1 MVAETISVQAPRA
14 GRDARP
20 WLLLLSV
27 LVIVLD
33 RWSKVEVEKHVPL
46 GHYVNVIPNVFRIS
60 HVLNTGAAFSMFAET
75 ATPLAVRIGLVA
87 FSVIAIGVVG
97 YLLWRYGRQVTPA
110 SVGFALV
117 LGGAFGNMYD
127 RLRFHYVVDFL
138 EVKIVHYHWPDFNVA
153 DSAITIGAV
162 LLMIEI
168 LWPRTGSRSEL
179 SDHAG
184 ETIVR

>member
-1 MVAETISVQAPRA
+1 MIAAETTTVQAPRT
-14 GRDARP
+14 RHDARP
-20 WLLLLSV
+20 WLLLLSI

-33 RWSKVEVEKHVPL
+33 RWSKIEVVKHVPL
-46 GHYVNVIPNVFRIS
+46 GHYINVIPNVFRIS

-75 ATPLAVRIGLVA
+75 ATPMAVRIGLVA

-97 YLLWRYGRQVTPA
+97 YLLWRYGREVTPA

-153 DSAITIGAV
+153 DSAITVGAV

-168 LWPRTGSRSEL
+168 LWPRTWNREQASEP
-179 SDHAG
+179 G